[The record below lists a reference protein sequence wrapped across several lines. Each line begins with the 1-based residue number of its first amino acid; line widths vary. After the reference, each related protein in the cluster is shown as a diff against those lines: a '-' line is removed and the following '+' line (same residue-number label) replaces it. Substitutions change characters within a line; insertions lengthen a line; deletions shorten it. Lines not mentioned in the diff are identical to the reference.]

1 MTVLP
6 LESLPPEARQAA
18 LEVFHLRQV
27 DRGLQ
32 LCYPGAEAR
41 HFYFVA
47 EGWVRLFQLGHPP
60 DELTLAVVSAGDVFG
75 EESLLLNQPYS
86 LFAEPL
92 TPVQLWVADQRQL
105 RHLAERYPSLQQLL
119 LRLLLQRLQQAA
131 THLHDLRF
139 REVLPRLAQACLWA
153 SRPGPYG
160 PEVTLS
166 HQDLA
171 YLAGST
177 RETVTKALGEL
188 AFRQVIEPGYRR
200 LLVLDPEGLRQ
211 IARQNR

>member
-1 MTVLP
+1 MTALP
-6 LESLPPEARQAA
+6 LDSLPPEARQAA
-18 LEVFHLRQV
+18 LEVFRPRQV

-32 LCYPGAEAR
+32 LCYPGAEAQ
-41 HFYFVA
+41 HFFFVA
-47 EGWVRLFQLGHPP
+47 EGWVRLFQLGNHH
-60 DELTLAVVSAGDVFG
+60 DELTLTVVSAGDVFG
-75 EESLLLNQPYS
+75 EESLLHNQHYN

-105 RHLAERYPSLQQLL
+105 RHLSERYPSLQHLLIRLL
-119 LRLLLQRLQQAA
+119 LRRLQQAA
-131 THLHDLRF
+131 THLHGLRF
-139 REVLPRLAQACLWA
+139 REVLPRLAQACLAA
-153 SRPGPYG
+153 SRPGPDG

-200 LLVLDPEGLRQ
+200 LLVLDTEGLHR
-211 IARQNR
+211 IAQQNR